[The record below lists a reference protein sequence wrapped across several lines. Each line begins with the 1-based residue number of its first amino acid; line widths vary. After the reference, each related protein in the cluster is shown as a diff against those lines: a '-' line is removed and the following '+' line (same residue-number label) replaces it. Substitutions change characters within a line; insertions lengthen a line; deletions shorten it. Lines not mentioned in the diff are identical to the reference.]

1 MEILIPGYGLLI
13 VIYLLTDFIYLFVF
27 LQDAGDL
34 EKIMGSSLT
43 RVEKGEPPGHLK
55 GGKERKLFSLCAL
68 SEPS

>member
-1 MEILIPGYGLLI
+1 MEILIPGYGPLM

-27 LQDAGDL
+27 LQYAGYL
-34 EKIMGSSLT
+34 EQIMGSSLT
-43 RVEKGEPPGHLK
+43 RVEEGEPPGHLK